1 MLFVWPSFWCIHQ
14 NKNKENSLNAT
25 EFNEEEPQEQVGEA
39 DEEID
44 AVEAFKVCHTSRKKG
59 MSDVARE
66 AVVSLAHAYFL
77 FQDLSNLIDICTCNF
92 CLLPC
97 STSQYEQVLHDS

>member
-1 MLFVWPSFWCIHQ
+1 MVLLFVWWPFWCIHQ

-25 EFNEEEPQEQVGEA
+25 EFNDEESQEQVGEA

-59 MSDVARE
+59 MSDG
-66 AVVSLAHAYFL
+66 LGKQL
-77 FQDLSNLIDICTCNF
+77 
-92 CLLPC
+92 
-97 STSQYEQVLHDS
+97 